1 MNVAAILIGNFIGSL
16 IYQIFTDKK
25 PNKEINTWKNRFGIA
40 SVVVLFMAILTGI
53 ALLIMFIVN
62 LFVGGR

>member
-25 PNKEINTWKNRFGIA
+25 SHKEISTWKNRFKIA
-40 SVVVLFMAILTGI
+40 SVVVIIMTILIGI
-53 ALLIMFIVN
+53 ALFIIFIIN
-62 LFVGGR
+62 LFIGGR

>member
-40 SVVVLFMAILTGI
+40 SAVVVFMAILTGI
-53 ALLIMFIVN
+53 ALFIIFIVN

>member
-25 PNKEINTWKNRFGIA
+25 PNKEISTWKNRFEIA
-40 SVVVLFMAILTGI
+40 FAVVVFMAILTGI
-53 ALLIMFIVN
+53 ALLIIFIVN
-62 LFVGGR
+62 LFIGGR